1 MARHQFAALSLGLC
15 KSMNPLASLALVVL
29 AGLCLVAYL
38 FGYEAGRSAG
48 QDEGHE
54 KGKKE
59 GAVRAFAVGYDRG
72 KREREED
79 EDDDEY
85 EATGPSWV
93 VFLTIVLATA
103 MLLTLV
109 GVLRQRGLF

>member
-1 MARHQFAALSLGLC
+1 
-15 KSMNPLASLALVVL
+15 MNPLASLALVVV

-38 FGYEAGRSAG
+38 FGYEAGRLAG
-48 QDEGHE
+48 QDEGH
-54 KGKKE
+54 KRGKKD

-72 KREREED
+72 KRERGEDEED
-79 EDDDEY
+79 EIE
-85 EATGPSWV
+85 EQSGPSWS
-93 VFLTIVLATA
+93 VFLVIALATA

>member
-1 MARHQFAALSLGLC
+1 
-15 KSMNPLASLALVVL
+15 MNPLASLALVVL

-48 QDEGHE
+48 QDEGHK
-54 KGKKE
+54 KGKKD

-72 KREREED
+72 KRERGDDEDEED
-79 EDDDEY
+79 Y
-85 EATGPSWV
+85 SGPSWIV
-93 VFLTIVLATA
+93 LLTIALATA
-103 MLLTLV
+103 MVLTLV

>member
-1 MARHQFAALSLGLC
+1 
-15 KSMNPLASLALVVL
+15 MNPLASLALVVL

-48 QDEGHE
+48 QDEGHK
-54 KGKKE
+54 KGKKD

-72 KREREED
+72 KRERGDD
-79 EDDDEY
+79 EDGDEGY
-85 EATGPSWV
+85 SGPSWIV
-93 VFLTIVLATA
+93 LLTIALATA
-103 MLLTLV
+103 MVLTLV